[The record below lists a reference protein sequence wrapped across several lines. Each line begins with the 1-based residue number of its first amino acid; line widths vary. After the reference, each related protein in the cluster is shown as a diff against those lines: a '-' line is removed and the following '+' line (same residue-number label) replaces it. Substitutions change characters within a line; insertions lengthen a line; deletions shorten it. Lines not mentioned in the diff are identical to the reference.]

1 MKGKT
6 QLPQLPDDGDEDA
19 DGDGDVVVGGDVH
32 SEYFVIVNNVML
44 DVIMAEFY
52 YLYSQ
57 TAPLCEPYAV

>member
-32 SEYFVIVNNVML
+32 SEYFVMMNNVGCNGRFL
-44 DVIMAEFY
+44 
-52 YLYSQ
+52 L
-57 TAPLCEPYAV
+57 PLFTNSSTL